1 MFLYSLVFIL
11 NVGDKWQQFHNLH
24 LQKTYCY
31 YVLCIIHIISLRAL
45 QGAMFVAGS
54 TATKRMILA
63 NGGSSTLAALCG
75 GCVGGIAQAL
85 IMTPAGVIF
94 TTLNVNQGREGYNR
108 NNNNALLVTK
118 AIWKERGI
126 RGLYTGIGPMVI
138 RQSTNWASR
147 AGLTELARTQF
158 HLSNY
163 GVWGEIGSG
172 IIGGVGSCWNTPVE
186 TVRLWMQ
193 RDVVATT
200 DTTTNTRSARFYID
214 QILERDGVAGLFR
227 GVTPRAIQAIWQT
240 TFMVVVPNLLGV

>member
-1 MFLYSLVFIL
+1 
-11 NVGDKWQQFHNLH
+11 
-24 LQKTYCY
+24 
-31 YVLCIIHIISLRAL
+31 
-45 QGAMFVAGS
+45 MFVAGS

-63 NGGSSTLAALCG
+63 NGGSSTVAALCG

-108 NNNNALLVTK
+108 KNNALVVTK

-126 RGLYTGIGPMVI
+126 RGLYTGIVPMVI

-200 DTTTNTRSARFYID
+200 SSSMGNKRSARFYID
-214 QILERDGVAGLFR
+214 QILERDGVVGLFR

>member
-1 MFLYSLVFIL
+1 
-11 NVGDKWQQFHNLH
+11 
-24 LQKTYCY
+24 
-31 YVLCIIHIISLRAL
+31 
-45 QGAMFVAGS
+45 MFVAGS

-63 NGGSSTLAALCG
+63 NGGSTTLAALCG

-108 NNNNALLVTK
+108 KNNALVVTK

-126 RGLYTGIGPMVI
+126 RGLYTGIVPMVI

-200 DTTTNTRSARFYID
+200 SSSMGNKRSARFYID
-214 QILERDGVAGLFR
+214 QILERDGVVGLFR

>member
-1 MFLYSLVFIL
+1 
-11 NVGDKWQQFHNLH
+11 
-24 LQKTYCY
+24 
-31 YVLCIIHIISLRAL
+31 
-45 QGAMFVAGS
+45 MFVAGS

-63 NGGSSTLAALCG
+63 NGGSTTLAALCG

-94 TTLNVNQGREGYNR
+94 TTLNVNQGKKGYLTSNSKR
-108 NNNNALLVTK
+108 NNNALAVTK
-118 AIWKERGI
+118 AIWNERGI
-126 RGLYTGIGPMVI
+126 RGLYTGIVPMVI

-147 AGLTELARTQF
+147 AGLTEVARTQF

-172 IIGGVGSCWNTPVE
+172 ILGGVGSCWNTPVE

-193 RDVVATT
+193 RDVVATS
-200 DTTTNTRSARFYID
+200 TNTMGSQRSARFYID
-214 QILERDGVAGLFR
+214 QILERDGVGGLFR